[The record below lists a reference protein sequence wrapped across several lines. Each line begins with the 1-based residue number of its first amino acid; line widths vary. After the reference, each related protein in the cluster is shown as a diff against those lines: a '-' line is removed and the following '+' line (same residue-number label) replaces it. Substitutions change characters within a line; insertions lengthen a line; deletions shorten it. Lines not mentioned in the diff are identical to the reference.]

1 MKTQMQCHLATSMLQ
16 QLQDNNKDSDNEHQK
31 TEQEDPQKTPPN
43 KEWVEQSAAPM
54 ITKQVK
60 LRKMF
65 LQNYSL
71 ISIKERL
78 FRNK

>member
-1 MKTQMQCHLATSMLQ
+1 MQCHLATFMLQ
-16 QLQDNNKDSDNEHQK
+16 QLQDKSEDSDNEHQK
-31 TEQEDPQKTPPN
+31 TEQEDPQKTTPS
-43 KEWVEQSAAPM
+43 KKRVEQSVAA
-54 ITKQVK
+54 TTAKQVK

-71 ISIKERL
+71 ISIIERL

>member
-1 MKTQMQCHLATSMLQ
+1 MQCHLATSMLQ
-16 QLQDNNKDSDNEHQK
+16 QLQDKSEDSDDEHQK
-31 TEQEDPQKTPPN
+31 TEQEDPQKTPPS
-43 KEWVEQSAAPM
+43 EEEVEQS
-54 ITKQVK
+54 
-60 LRKMF
+60 RKMF